1 MKILNYL
8 KEWMKTLAVV
18 FVILFFLKI
27 TGLLSSV
34 SYAAQS
40 VVLKSGLV
48 NASDTM
54 EENEEAFNYDFI
66 IKDLSGTKINFAQYK
81 GKVVFINLWATWCG
95 PCRAEMKGIQK
106 LYDKMDHDN
115 VQFIMLSIDK
125 DGSKEKVVSYIK
137 DKGFTFP
144 VFTPSGYLTTQLNVP
159 NIPTTFVISKGGRI
173 VAKEVGMKDYD
184 TGKFKKFLDKLIAE

>member
-1 MKILNYL
+1 M
-8 KEWMKTLAVV
+8 EWIKTLAVV
-18 FVILFFLKI
+18 FVVLFFLKL

-40 VVLKSGLV
+40 VMLKSGLM
-48 NASDTM
+48 NASDQ
-54 EENEEAFNYDFI
+54 EEEKEEAFNYDFI
-66 IKDLSGTKINFAQYK
+66 IKDLSGAKINFDQYK

-106 LYDKMDHDN
+106 LYDKMDNDKI
-115 VQFIMLSIDK
+115 QFIMLSIDK
-125 DGSKEKVVSYIK
+125 DGSKEKVVNYIK

-144 VFTPSGYLTTQLNVP
+144 VFTPSGYLTSQLNVP
-159 NIPTTFVISKGGRI
+159 NIPTTFVISKDGRI

-184 TGKFKKFLDKLIAE
+184 TGKFKKFLDRLIAE